1 MKTLAIALLVLI
13 VFWLVLERRA
23 SVPSSPIQV
32 LYRQSARYAVAA
44 SQDAS
49 PTIAVLHANYAM
61 GYLLAI
67 KDMATA
73 EEFKTATGADLL
85 NFEREIAR
93 IQDLAT
99 LRLVKGCPKLV
110 PAENPELLEAMYQG

>member
-1 MKTLAIALLVLI
+1 MKTLIIALLVLI

-23 SVPSSPIQV
+23 SAPAPRIQV

-44 SQDAS
+44 SQDQS
-49 PTIAVLHANYAM
+49 PVIAVLHANYAM

-67 KDMATA
+67 KDLVTA
-73 EEFKTATGADLL
+73 EEFKTATGTDLL

-93 IQDLAT
+93 IQDQVT

-110 PAENPELLEAMYQG
+110 PHENPELLEAMYQG

>member
-1 MKTLAIALLVLI
+1 MKTLIIALLVLI

-23 SVPSSPIQV
+23 SAPASHVQV

-44 SQDAS
+44 SQDQAPIIS
-49 PTIAVLHANYAM
+49 VLHANYAM

-67 KDMATA
+67 KDLVTA
-73 EEFKTATGADLL
+73 EEFKTATGTDLL

-93 IQDLAT
+93 IQDQAT

-110 PAENPELLEAMYQG
+110 PEENPELLEAMYQG

>member
-1 MKTLAIALLVLI
+1 MKTLMIALLVLI

-23 SVPSSPIQV
+23 SSSAFPIQV

-44 SQDAS
+44 AQDAS
-49 PTIAVLHANYAM
+49 PIISTLHANYAM
-61 GYLLAI
+61 GYLLAL
-67 KDMATA
+67 KDVVTA
-73 EEFKTATGADLL
+73 EEFKKATGADLL

-93 IQDLAT
+93 IQDHAT

-110 PAENPELLEAMYQG
+110 PEENPNLLEAMYQ

>member
-1 MKTLAIALLVLI
+1 MKTLMIALLVLI

-23 SVPSSPIQV
+23 SSSAFPIQV

-44 SQDAS
+44 A
-49 PTIAVLHANYAM
+49 L
-61 GYLLAI
+61 
-67 KDMATA
+67 KDVVTA
-73 EEFKTATGADLL
+73 EEFKKATGADLL

-93 IQDLAT
+93 IQDHAT

-110 PAENPELLEAMYQG
+110 PEENPNLLEAMYQ